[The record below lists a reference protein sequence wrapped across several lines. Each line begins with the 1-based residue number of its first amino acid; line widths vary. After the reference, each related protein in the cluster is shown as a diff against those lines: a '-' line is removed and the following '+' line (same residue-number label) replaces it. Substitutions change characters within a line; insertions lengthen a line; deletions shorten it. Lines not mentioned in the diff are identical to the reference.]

1 MFYSSPVKMFGVEF
15 ADFYPEEKAGVFK
28 KSLSTLNNHAL
39 FSFVYHSSITVMVF
53 ATSQYRFT
61 KTKFMKK

>member
-1 MFYSSPVKMFGVEF
+1 MFRVEF
-15 ADFYPEEKAGVFK
+15 ADFYPKEKAGVFK
-28 KSLSTLNNHAL
+28 KSQSTLNNHAL
-39 FSFVYHSSITVMVF
+39 FSFVYHSSIGIIVMVF